1 MRRKAMSAL
10 HPIRAAALLGGPGRL
25 TTCLLVCLVLSLFHT
40 AGPGTAEERP
50 SSSRD
55 TVLRMGGL
63 SVTKADLSD
72 FWFTRYPEEY
82 ARTLDALLDDRVV
95 RSVAR
100 RLRIAVPAD
109 QLDQAVRVEL
119 DARRKQLSTLYGP
132 DVTLEQE
139 VQRAYG
145 MALNAWERDV
155 LRPRLQGALLQSRIV
170 RLWSRSREVLE
181 VRIIVQEDPQR
192 AQRTLAKLRQGADF
206 SLVAAQAS
214 RDPSAKQGGVLPPIA
229 RGDLA
234 LRGVEKRLFQAQPG
248 QLVGPLRVQIGGRPQ
263 WHIYK
268 VIDRRPPWTMTGPAL
283 HAALEQD
290 LAKEAVSR
298 AEFVRWREGIRREAG
313 VTWFRPDG
321 SPWQPPARR

>member
-1 MRRKAMSAL
+1 MSAL
-10 HPIRAAALLGGPGRL
+10 RLIRVVSPLRRHSVMILLLLAVAASLLHAAASTTADERAA
-25 TTCLLVCLVLSLFHT
+25 
-40 AGPGTAEERP
+40 
-50 SSSRD
+50 SSRD
-55 TVLRMGGL
+55 RVARMGGL
-63 SVTKADLSD
+63 DVTKAELAD

-82 ARTLDALLDDRVV
+82 ARTLDALLDDCVV
-95 RSVAR
+95 RAVAG
-100 RLRIAVPAD
+100 RLRIAVPRD

-119 DARRKQLSTLYGP
+119 DARRKQLTTLYGE

-145 MALNAWERDV
+145 MSLLAWERDV

-181 VRIIVQEDPQR
+181 VRIIVQESADR
-192 AQRTLAKLRQGADF
+192 ARRTWAKLQQGADF
-206 SLVAAQAS
+206 SLVAAKAS

-234 LRGVEKRLFQAQPG
+234 LPGVERRLFAAASG
-248 QLVGPLRVQIGGRPQ
+248 QLVGPLEVRIDGRPQ

-268 VIDRRPPWTMTGPAL
+268 VIARRPPWTMTGPAL
-283 HAALEQD
+283 HAALERD

-298 AEFVRWREGIRREAG
+298 AEFVRWREGIRRESA
-313 VTWFRPDG
+313 VAYFRPDG
-321 SPWQPPARR
+321 SPWQVPARR

>member
-1 MRRKAMSAL
+1 MRRKATSAL
-10 HPIRAAALLGGPGRL
+10 NPIGGASLRRVRGIL
-25 TTCLLVCLVLSLFHT
+25 MACLVVCLVLSLLHAAGSTT
-40 AGPGTAEERP
+40 ADERR

-55 TVLRMGGL
+55 TVLRMGGV
-63 SVTKADLSD
+63 SVTKADLAD

-82 ARTLDALLDDRVV
+82 TRTVDALLDDRVV
-95 RSVAR
+95 RSVAG
-100 RLRIAVPAD
+100 RLRIGVPAD
-109 QLDQAVRVEL
+109 QLDKAVRVEL
-119 DARRKQLSTLYGP
+119 DARRKQLSALYGR

-145 MALNAWERDV
+145 MSLNTWERDV
-155 LRPRLQGALLQSRIV
+155 LRPRLEGALLQSRIV

-181 VRIIVQEDPQR
+181 VRIIVQENVQR

-234 LRGVEKRLFQAQPG
+234 LPGVEKRLFRAQPG
-248 QLVGPLRVQIGGRPQ
+248 QLVGPLQVQIEGRPQ

-268 VIDRRPPWTMTGPAL
+268 VIARRPPWTMTGSAL
-283 HAALEQD
+283 HAALERD

-298 AEFVRWREGIRREAG
+298 AEFVRWREGIRRESG

-321 SPWQPPARR
+321 SPWEPPARR